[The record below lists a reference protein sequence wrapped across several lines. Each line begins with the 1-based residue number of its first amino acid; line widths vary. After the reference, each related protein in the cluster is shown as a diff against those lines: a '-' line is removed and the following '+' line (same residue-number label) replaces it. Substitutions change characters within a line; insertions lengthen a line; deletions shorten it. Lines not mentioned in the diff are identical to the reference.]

1 MEFALV
7 GGQGGGTLFGRTN
20 LAVQSA
26 RDSEKNELKP
36 HLKPQTWCIGQW
48 TAQFLARMERILW
61 LYRLPY
67 NALRPV
73 LCYDERPCFLIGDLI
88 PAIPVKSGH
97 TAKQHYAYEK
107 LGSCSLLATIE
118 PLTGKRIADVFD
130 QRRKVEFATHF
141 QKVAAEFPEAEQIT
155 VILDN
160 LNTHDKSSF
169 YEVFSAEE
177 AFRLS
182 QKFEFIHTPKS
193 ASWLN
198 MIEIE
203 FSAISRLCL
212 DRRTPSKEKLE
223 REVLQLIKEREAK
236 QIKINWQF
244 SMQTARE
251 KLNRHYKA
259 VNEKNAEYQ
268 KT

>member
-1 MEFALV
+1 MREY
-7 GGQGGGTLFGRTN
+7 
-20 LAVQSA
+20 LAQQSSGYA
-26 RDSEKNELKP
+26 KKNELKP
-36 HLKPQTWCIGQW
+36 HLSQTWCIGKM
-48 TAQFLARMERILW
+48 TAEFIARMERILW

-67 NALRPV
+67 NAKRPV
-73 LCYDERPCFLIGDLI
+73 LCYDERPCFLIGEVVEGI
-88 PAIPVKSGH
+88 PLKEGQV
-97 TAKQHYAYEK
+97 AKVHYSYEK

-118 PLTGKRIADVFD
+118 PLTGRRIADVFE
-130 QRRKVEFATHF
+130 QRRKIEFALHF
-141 QKVAAEFPEAEQIT
+141 QKVAAMYPEAEKII

-160 LNTHDKSSF
+160 LNTHNASSF
-169 YEVFSAEE
+169 YEVFEAEE

-182 QKFEFIHTPKS
+182 QKFEFIYTPKS

-212 DRRTPSKEKLE
+212 NRRIPSKEILE
-223 REVLQLIKEREAK
+223 KEVLAIVKERSEK

-244 SMQTARE
+244 SMETARE
-251 KLNRHYKA
+251 KLNRHYKG
-259 VNEKNAEYQ
+259 VNSVNDKYQ

>member
-1 MEFALV
+1 
-7 GGQGGGTLFGRTN
+7 
-20 LAVQSA
+20 
-26 RDSEKNELKP
+26 LK
-36 HLKPQTWCIGQW
+36 QTWCVGKL
-48 TAQFLARMERILW
+48 TAEFLARMERILW

-67 NALRPV
+67 NRLRPV
-73 LCYDERPCFLIGDLI
+73 LCYDERPCFLIGDLVEGVSMQEGQI
-88 PAIPVKSGH
+88 AR
-97 TAKQHYAYEK
+97 QHYAYEK

-130 QRRKVEFATHF
+130 HRRKKEFALHF
-141 QKVAAEFPEAEQIT
+141 QKIAAMYPEAERII

-160 LNTHDKSSF
+160 LNTHNASAF
-169 YEVFSAEE
+169 YEVFEAEE

-182 QKFEFIHTPKS
+182 QLFEFIYTPKS

-212 DRRTPSKEKLE
+212 DRRIASKEKLE
-223 REVLQLIKEREAK
+223 KEVLQIVKERSEK

-244 SMQTARE
+244 SIETARE
-251 KLNRHYKA
+251 KLNRHYQK
-259 VNEKNAEYQ
+259 VNSENVIYQ